1 MSTGAVAE
9 IRGLARD
16 FALAEL
22 RPHTER
28 WDHDRTLDDDVIAKV
43 AELGFFG
50 MLLPEDA
57 GGMGFDVL
65 SWTAALEELAWGE
78 PSVALLVVHSAVVA
92 DLLSRADA
100 DGELL
105 SSLASGAVLGCLAL
119 ADGDTSVRAARSGDA
134 LTLTGTKRWVTAADR
149 AGIAV
154 VSADTA
160 DGSALF
166 SSTDIRAGTRA
177 DTLGLRP
184 LFIGDADVG
193 GPAQHIGDAPEEG
206 ADAGVLAALGTA
218 AVAVGISAAALD
230 HAVGYAAEREQFGRA
245 IREFEGIQHKLAEMA
260 TRTAAARALV
270 ERAALL
276 PDDVAATAMAKLA
289 AGGCAMFV
297 TTEAVQ
303 IFGGYG
309 YMRDYPVEKL
319 MRDARAMELMNGP
332 SELQR
337 RRIAQSLYSE

>member
-22 RPHTER
+22 RPHNER

-43 AELGFFG
+43 ADLGFFG
-50 MLLPEDA
+50 MLLAEES
-57 GGMGFDVL
+57 GGMGFDL
-65 SWTAALEELAWGE
+65 SSWTAALEELAWGE
-78 PSVALLVVHSAVVA
+78 PAVALLVLHSAVVA
-92 DLLSRADA
+92 DVLGRAGA

-105 SSLASGAVLGCLAL
+105 SSLASGEVLGCIAF
-119 ADGDTSVRAARSGDA
+119 ADGNEPVHATRAGDA
-134 LTLTGTKRWVTAADR
+134 FTLAGTKRWVSGADR
-149 AGIAV
+149 AGVAL
-154 VSADTA
+154 VSARTA
-160 DGSALF
+160 GGNALF
-166 SSTDIRAGTRA
+166 SSTDVRAGARA
-177 DTLGLRP
+177 GTLGLRP

-193 GPAQHIGDAPEEG
+193 GPAHHVGEAPDDA

-218 AVAVGISAAALD
+218 AVAVGISAAALE
-230 HAVGYAAEREQFGRA
+230 HAVRYAAEREQFGRA
-245 IREFEGIQHKLAEMA
+245 IREFEGIQYKLAEMA

-276 PDDVAATAMAKLA
+276 PGDVAAAAMAKLA

-303 IFGGYG
+303 VFGGYG

-319 MRDARAMELMNGP
+319 MRDARAMELMNGS